1 MPPKKEFYCDCRQYC
16 RSQRRQVS
24 RTTYYNHAHYRNLP
38 LLQALRLALGAS
50 DSAEPT
56 GIQST
61 HTRSTK
67 RHRTQRRGQ
76 QRVAGSSSSA
86 GTHAGA
92 DLQGASGNA
101 ELEPPGSQPVQADP
115 RESIP
120 QPPVGTEHS
129 SVEEPESGTHGAA
142 GSLPKPTSEEPKHAT
157 AVIER
162 MRHPRRHGDLPD
174 LTPPER
180 SQQLALW
187 LSNSLPF
194 SLSLSLSVA
203 LVFLS
208 RQPHISGTT
217 TDPRASPNL
226 GNIYFRPTFP
236 CHTRLPSNFLPLWTI
251 ALITQLSHQHMGHG
265 LPHRTRVARTPLWR
279 SSNSQYDFNASNKS
293 FRSFGTYPSSTCLAA
308 IPVLTKSV

>member
-115 RESIP
+115 REYIP

-194 SLSLSLSVA
+194 SLSLSLS
-203 LVFLS
+203 
-208 RQPHISGTT
+208 
-217 TDPRASPNL
+217 
-226 GNIYFRPTFP
+226 
-236 CHTRLPSNFLPLWTI
+236 TI

-265 LPHRTRVARTPLWR
+265 LPHRTRR